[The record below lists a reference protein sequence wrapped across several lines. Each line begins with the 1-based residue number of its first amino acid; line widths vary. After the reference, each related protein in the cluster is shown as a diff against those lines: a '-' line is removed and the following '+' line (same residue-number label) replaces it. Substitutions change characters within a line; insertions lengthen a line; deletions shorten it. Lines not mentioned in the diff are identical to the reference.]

1 MTTRKLNTN
10 PEIYQN
16 LQQMTVSQLIAEMRE
31 GKPPASYGDL
41 DYEEMTLMFTDL
53 LEAAYAAQVISLSRR
68 ISVLKK
74 VYDAARKAL
83 KSCIE
88 HDCLGGKFN
97 GCAHSG
103 KDCTSRDVLKA
114 VQEAEEAL

>member
-16 LQQMTVSQLIAEMRE
+16 LQQMTVTQLVAEMCE
-31 GKPPASYGDL
+31 GRPPKYYGDL
-41 DYEEMTLMFTDL
+41 DHEEMVFMFANL
-53 LEAAYAAQVISLSRR
+53 IKSKYSVSIISLSKR
-68 ISVLKK
+68 ISVLNK

-88 HDCLGGKFN
+88 HDCLSGKFN

>member
-1 MTTRKLNTN
+1 MTMRKFNTN

-53 LEAAYAAQVISLSRR
+53 LEAAYAAQVIILSKR
-68 ISVLKK
+68 ISVLQK

-88 HDCLGGKFN
+88 HDSLYSASTKTVHHRRRKF
-97 GCAHSG
+97 GRAR
-103 KDCTSRDVLKA
+103 SRAKNP
-114 VQEAEEAL
+114 